1 MIDISIQSRVT
12 SRHDFNEDL
21 SKSEMEDVSE
31 ILQTLTV
38 PTVKAL
44 NVAYGVTYRRPL
56 AERLGLADL
65 RRFEEDFWDE
75 GEAGEALVTLRL
87 ECAGPWALELQKVTL
102 ERQVRFKQDATTG
115 LI

>member
-1 MIDISIQSRVT
+1 
-12 SRHDFNEDL
+12 
-21 SKSEMEDVSE
+21 MEDVSE

-44 NVAYGVTYRRPL
+44 NVAYDVTYRRPL

-87 ECAGPWALELQKVTL
+87 ECAGPGLWSCRKSRLRDRYGANKML
-102 ERQVRFKQDATTG
+102 TTR